1 VIRISTIAAV
11 FFFFCKLALFAQAE
25 SSGLFFSSHEVVQ
38 DERTSLCLTPGK
50 PFRFPNGFSI
60 EFDVNF
66 RRDDGYYGYI
76 FRIIANGDT
85 NIDLVSNAV
94 SAESNIW
101 LIYKDEILLSYKW
114 ADLPS
119 IDFEQWVRV
128 RIDFDAKNNRL
139 MTSFN
144 EKKQEIQ
151 SPDLSHLKDFQIYFG
166 ICKAAGFHSTD
177 ACPMSIK
184 NVSIY
189 KPGQKLFRQ
198 WPLGK
203 HTGNKTYDNI
213 QQAEAWVENP
223 HWLIDKYIRWQKLT
237 EVEVESLNGVT
248 SDDAGK
254 GIFFLDDKAAY
265 YLRYKSLDIDTIP
278 FMEGQP
284 YKNETGHNLIYNKYT
299 GELWSYDFT
308 NPVISR
314 FTLKTGKWSSNRPEA
329 NLSDYGHNNKFISP
343 ADSSFVAILGYGHY
357 RYKGM
362 VNSYDKKES
371 AWKQIDRSDQITPR
385 YLSSAGYLGHDK
397 MLVFGGYGSKS
408 GRQELSPRSYY
419 DLYEFSLSDY
429 SFKPLWTLPTP
440 RSPFVPAET
449 LVADSSTDSFYT
461 LLFNNGYYDSY
472 LQLARFSIS
481 QPEMKIVG
489 DSIPFK
495 FRDTETWSYLWLNE
509 EKSHLMAVIA
519 HRNTIALYTI
529 AYPPLATEEVLQRLP
544 ANGFPLF
551 YAIGAGA
558 TVALLLLLTL
568 AIRTRNRRISMKANI
583 SLEPLPVMEKRR
595 VSAIYL
601 LGGFQAFNAKGETIT
616 SSFSPTLKQL
626 FLFLLFHSAKERR
639 GVTSARLDEA
649 LWHDKTGGS
658 ARNNRN
664 VNISK
669 LRTVLEETGSI
680 EVVNKNSLWSLQF
693 GDTTYCDYL
702 EVMELISKA
711 KTDVLP
717 TDETYRLTGLLHTG
731 ELLPNLQAEWATFY
745 KSDYTKEV
753 TDTLT
758 LLLNIPEN
766 KENINL
772 RYHIAELLLTIDPL
786 NEEAI
791 LTKCTA
797 LSAAGKKSQSKQTFY
812 QFAKAYEEL
821 MGSPYLGKKEVR

>member
-1 VIRISTIAAV
+1 VL
-11 FFFFCKLALFAQAE
+11 LAQGE
-25 SSGLFFSSHEVVQ
+25 SSGLFFSSYEVVQ

-50 PFRFPNGFSI
+50 PFRFTDGFSL

-66 RRDDGYYGYI
+66 RQDDGYYGYI

-85 NIDLVSNAV
+85 NIDLVSNVV
-94 SAESNIW
+94 SDDPTIW
-101 LIYKDEILLSYKW
+101 LIYKDDILLSYQW

-119 IDFEQWVRV
+119 IDFGQWVRV
-128 RIDFDAKNNRL
+128 RIDFDTKQGRL
-139 MTSFN
+139 VASFN
-144 EKKQEIQ
+144 EKRQEIQ
-151 SPDLSHLKDFQIYFG
+151 SPGLSHLKDFQLYFG
-166 ICKAAGFHSTD
+166 ICKAPGFHSTD
-177 ACPMSIK
+177 VCPMSIK

-189 KPGQKLFRQ
+189 TGKKLFRQ
-198 WPLGK
+198 WALGK
-203 HTGNKTYDNI
+203 HYGNKTYDNI
-213 QQAEAWVENP
+213 RSAEARVENP

-237 EVEVESLNGVT
+237 EVEVENLNGVT
-248 SDDAGK
+248 SDGVGK

-278 FMEGQP
+278 FTEGYP
-284 YKNETGHNLIYNKYT
+284 YRSETGHDIIYNKYT
-299 GELWSYDFT
+299 GELWSYDFSK
-308 NPVISR
+308 VINR
-314 FTLKTGKWSSNRPEA
+314 FHLKTGQWSITRSVA
-329 NLSDYGHNNKFISP
+329 NLSEYGHNNTFISP
-343 ADSSFVAILGYGHY
+343 KDSSLITILGYGYY

-362 VNSYDKKES
+362 VNSYDRKENV
-371 AWKQIDRSDQITPR
+371 WKQTDRSDQITPR
-385 YLSSAGYLGHDK
+385 YLSSAGHLSDDK

-419 DLYEFSLSDY
+419 DLYEFSLLDY

-440 RSPFVPAET
+440 SSPFVPAET
-449 LVADSSTDSFYT
+449 LVADPSTDSFHT

-472 LQLARFSIS
+472 LQLARFGIS

-509 EKSHLMAVIA
+509 EKSNLMAVIA

-529 AYPPLATEEVLQRLP
+529 AYPPLATEEVLQHLP
-544 ANGFPLF
+544 PNNFPLS
-551 YAIGAGA
+551 YATGAA
-558 TVALLLLLTL
+558 AVVVLLFLLIIIL
-568 AIRTRNRRISMKANI
+568 RTRNRRMALKANI
-583 SLEPLPVMEKRR
+583 SLEPLPAMEKRR
-595 VSAIYL
+595 ASAIYL
-601 LGGFQAFNAKGETIT
+601 LGGFQVFNAKEENIT
-616 SSFSPTLKQL
+616 PSFSPTLKQL

-639 GVTSARLDEA
+639 GVTSSRLDEA

-669 LRTVLEETGSI
+669 LRTVLEETGGI
-680 EVVNKNSLWSLQF
+680 EVINRNSLWSLQF

-702 EVMELISKA
+702 EVMELIAKA

-717 TDETYRLTGLLHTG
+717 PNETRRLVGLLQTG
-731 ELLPNLQAEWATFY
+731 ELLPNLQADWVAFY

-753 TDTLT
+753 TDTLS
-758 LLLNIPEN
+758 LLLNTPEN
-766 KENINL
+766 KDNIPL

-791 LTKCTA
+791 LIKCAA
-797 LSAAGKKSQSKQTFY
+797 LNAAGKKTQSKQTFTR
-812 QFAKAYEEL
+812 FTKEYEEL
-821 MGSPYLGKKEVR
+821 MGKGYYLKK